1 MGFKFVPCAGD
12 FYVWGTWLSF
22 TYGAL
27 DWFLRVGHLI
37 DFYVWDT
44 WLIFT
49 CEALDWFLRVGH
61 LIDFY
66 VWGTWL
72 IFTCGTLDWFL
83 RMGHLI
89 DFYVW
94 DTWLTFDWFCQYE
107 ISRLHIWEYYLLRT
121 GQSCLYSWRRKLL
134 VSTKHRYIS
143 LTLKI
148 PLHFQI
154 YAVTWVSK

>member
-1 MGFKFVPCAGD
+1 MVGFKFVPCAGD
-12 FYVWGTWLSF
+12 FYVWGTWLIF
-22 TYGAL
+22 TCGAL
-27 DWFLRVGHLI
+27 DWVLRM
-37 DFYVWDT
+37 
-44 WLIFT
+44 
-49 CEALDWFLRVGH
+49 GH

-83 RMGHLI
+83 RVEHLI

-94 DTWLTFDWFCQYE
+94 GTWLIFTYGTPDWHLIDFASMKLVDY
-107 ISRLHIWEYYLLRT
+107 ISGNIICYVRDNLACIAEEGNYWSV
-121 GQSCLYSWRRKLL
+121 QN
-134 VSTKHRYIS
+134 RYIS

-154 YAVTWVSK
+154 YTVT